1 MNTFEVRSFLSNILI
16 DLLTNEKPDERQIM
30 TYVSCYYHAFQ
41 GAMQVELRV
50 PRHVTSPDDGK
61 TCCSDSYRC
70 ALFLPPPTEIEN

>member
-61 TCCSDSYRC
+61 TCLSVVVTHTGVLCFCLLR
-70 ALFLPPPTEIEN
+70 PR